1 MNKIFKIYIKN
12 DPIFKYVVEEY
23 PFYEGIFFHVTDYS
37 KMEILHTHYLL
48 RNRINMDSQTINIS
62 ENLRSSLHLK
72 SQILEMPTVLNAT
85 IKSNLKSKA
94 AFKDYQKSKAK
105 VCYAMRVQMRDK
117 TCFKRSATAHLIRMT
132 KLKTHDPFILRNRD
146 AMRLDDMDGEIII

>member
-37 KMEILHTHYLL
+37 KMEVLHTHYLL
-48 RNRINMDSQTINIS
+48 RSRINMDSQTINIS
-62 ENLRSSLHLK
+62 EILRSSLHLK
-72 SQILEMPTVLNAT
+72 SQILEMPTVLNVAA
-85 IKSNLKSKA
+85 KANLKLKIA
-94 AFKDYQKSKAK
+94 IEDYQKSKAK
-105 VCYAMRVQMRDK
+105 ARYAMRVQMRDK
-117 TCFKRSATAHLIRMT
+117 TYFKGSATAHLIKMA

-146 AMRLDDMDGEIII
+146 IIKLGDMDGEIII

>member
-1 MNKIFKIYIKN
+1 MNKILKIYIKN
-12 DPIFKYVVEEY
+12 DPIFKYVVEDY
-23 PFYEGIFFHVTDYS
+23 PFYEGIFFHATDYL
-37 KMEILHTHYLL
+37 KMNVLHIHYTF
-48 RNRINMDSQTINIS
+48 RNRINMGNQAIDIS
-62 ENLRSSLHLK
+62 EILRSSLHFK
-72 SQILEMPTVLNAT
+72 PQILEMSTVLNAA
-85 IKSNLKSKA
+85 IKSNLKSKT

-117 TCFKRSATAHLIRMT
+117 TCFKSSATAHLIRMT

>member
-12 DPIFKYVVEEY
+12 DPVFKYVVEEY

-37 KMEILHTHYLL
+37 EMHVLHTHYTF
-48 RNRINMDSQTINIS
+48 RNRINMGSQTINIS

-72 SQILEMPTVLNAT
+72 SQILEMPTILNVAV
-85 IKSNLKSKA
+85 KSNLKSRISLD
-94 AFKDYQKSKAK
+94 DYQKSKFK
-105 VCYAMRVQMRDK
+105 LHSKMRVQMRDK
-117 TCFKRSATAHLIRMT
+117 TCFKSSATAHLIKMT

-146 AMRLDDMDGEIII
+146 IMKLSDMDGEIII

>member
-1 MNKIFKIYIKN
+1 MNKILKIYVKK
-12 DPIFKYVVEEY
+12 DQIFKYVVEDY
-23 PFYEGIFFHVTDYS
+23 PFYEGMFFHVTDYS
-37 KMEILHTHYLL
+37 KMEVLHTHYLL

-72 SQILEMPTVLNAT
+72 SRIFGMPTVLNAA
-85 IKSNLKSKA
+85 IKSNLKSRVR
-94 AFKDYQKSKAK
+94 FKDYQKSKAK

-117 TCFKRSATAHLIRMT
+117 TCFKSSATAHLIRMT
-132 KLKTHDPFILRNRD
+132 NLKTHDPFILRNRD

>member
-1 MNKIFKIYIKN
+1 MNKILKIYIKN
-12 DPIFKYVVEEY
+12 DPIFKYVVEDY

-62 ENLRSSLHLK
+62 ENLRSSLHLT
-72 SQILEMPTVLNAT
+72 SRILGMPTVLNAT
-85 IKSNLKSKA
+85 IKSNLKSKTA
-94 AFKDYQKSKAK
+94 LKDYQKSKFK
-105 VCYAMRVQMRDK
+105 IYSKMRIQMRDK
-117 TCFKRSATAHLIRMT
+117 TYSKSITQAHLIKMT

-146 AMRLDDMDGEIII
+146 VMKLSDMDGEIMI